1 MSSNQGADARKQ
13 SNVSNGSASRR
24 LSALFG
30 PGTSEV
36 EKVKPRKRYTKEDLL
51 NKFKPTVQLDMSVF
65 EPDRILDYADL
76 FISKDKKPTFVKASK
91 AEEGGD
97 PFDSMANEATEKE
110 TATGIQPESFKSTQ
124 P

>member
-1 MSSNQGADARKQ
+1 MADSLGPSDQSAQRKQSNVSSNQGADARKQ

-51 NKFKPTVQLDMSVF
+51 NKFKPTV
-65 EPDRILDYADL
+65 
-76 FISKDKKPTFVKASK
+76 
-91 AEEGGD
+91 
-97 PFDSMANEATEKE
+97 
-110 TATGIQPESFKSTQ
+110 
-124 P
+124 